1 MSSSS
6 ITSST
11 PTLTTNASSMSGVD
25 QLVQMYIQSVS
36 QPVTNLQNQQSQV
49 NSLISIYKSLK
60 SKLSDFQSQAS
71 SLASVGTLSPLSAK
85 SATSSNTSL
94 LTATAQSTAA
104 SATHSLLVTQLAKN
118 DTLVSNQFSQTG
130 TDISGAGTGAMQFSV
145 TVDGTTTNVSVNV
158 NSGDTNSTVLANI
171 ASAVNNANAG
181 VTASVVNDTSTTARL
196 VFQSTNSGSANAIS
210 VADVTGTLAANVGW
224 SSSVISG
231 RTASTGTTGGF
242 VNTSTASLDA
252 NFTLDGIPIVRSS
265 NTVNDVLTGVTLN
278 LAGTQQPTDNPVT
291 LTIGADTSS
300 IQTTVKNFISAY
312 NTAINYLNQNI
323 NDVTS
328 TASDGTQT
336 VTRGALAGDVTA
348 MNLQM
353 GLQNILMGQITSA
366 QSGSPSSLSSIGIT
380 LADDGTLSISDS
392 TKFTDA
398 VTSNPNGV
406 MALFNSSNGVA
417 VQLNTL
423 LTQYVHPGGVM
434 DQEINGAQDQV
445 TAMSNQIQAMQANI
459 NIQADA
465 VRQQYSAYESML
477 IQLNQTQSNLNSIW
491 SGMQT
496 SGMVV

>member
-6 ITSST
+6 ITSV
-11 PTLTTNASSMSGVD
+11 PTLSTNASSMSGID

-49 NSLISIYKSLK
+49 NSLISIYQSLK
-60 SKLSDFQSQAS
+60 KKLTDFQTQAS

-85 SATSSNTSL
+85 SATPSNTSI
-94 LTATAQSTAA
+94 LTATAQATAA
-104 SATHSLLVTQLAKN
+104 AATHSLLVTQLAKN

-130 TDISGAGTGAMQFSV
+130 TDISGAGTGAFTFSI
-145 TVDGTTTNVSVNV
+145 TVDGTATNVNVNV

-171 ASAVNNANAG
+171 ASAVNAANAG
-181 VTASVVNDTSTTARL
+181 VYASVVNDTNSTARL
-196 VFQSTNSGSANAIS
+196 VFQSANSGSANAIS

-231 RTASTGTTGGF
+231 RTASSSTTGGF
-242 VNTSTASLDA
+242 VNSSTAALDA
-252 NFTLDGIPIVRSS
+252 NFTLDGIPIVRGS
-265 NTVNDVLTGVTLN
+265 NTVSDVLTGVTLS

-291 LTIGADTSS
+291 LTVGADTSS
-300 IQTTVKNFISAY
+300 IQTSVNSFISAY

-323 NDVTS
+323 TDTTS
-328 TASDGTQT
+328 TASDGTQS

-353 GLQNILMGQITSA
+353 GLQNIVMSQITSA
-366 QSGSPSSLSSIGIT
+366 QSGGPNALSTIGIT
-380 LADDGTLSISDS
+380 LANDGTLSISDK
-392 TKFTDA
+392 TKFTNA
-398 VTSNPNGV
+398 VTSNPSGV

-423 LTQYVHPGGVM
+423 LNQYVHPGGVM
-434 DQEINGAQDQV
+434 DQEINGSQDQV

-491 SGMQT
+491 SGMQS